1 MSKTGYLRF
10 CLPVGDCL
18 AGRLVGSLMGSVAAM
33 TSLAPSAYAAVPTSG
48 QRVAEALAQA
58 QAARDGGDSETLARA
73 LGVIDRSGAHP
84 LDGWTGADPVP
95 EWRSTVAP
103 AGSPL
108 RGSPLGPGYRLGK
121 VPAGQSDSFE
131 QVFLSGRKASVSV
144 ATQGGKPV
152 SLRVTDGDKR
162 IVCQSGKDGPACN
175 WVPLFTQRYRIEVHN
190 GGQYLA
196 NYYLVVD

>member
-10 CLPVGDCL
+10 CLPVAGCL
-18 AGRLVGSLMGSVAAM
+18 AGCLAASLVGSVAAM
-33 TSLAPSAYAAVPTSG
+33 TSLAPSAHAAALTSG
-48 QRVAEALAQA
+48 QRVAEALA
-58 QAARDGGDSETLARA
+58 
-73 LGVIDRSGAHP
+73 
-84 LDGWTGADPVP
+84 
-95 EWRSTVAP
+95 
-103 AGSPL
+103 
-108 RGSPLGPGYRLGK
+108 
-121 VPAGQSDSFE
+121 PAGQSESFE

-162 IVCQSGKDGPACN
+162 IVCQSGRDGPACN

>member
-1 MSKTGYLRF
+1 MEVIRAKTAMLF
-10 CLPVGDCL
+10 EASTHSAAAL
-18 AGRLVGSLMGSVAAM
+18 AN
-33 TSLAPSAYAAVPTSG
+33 APAEQT
-48 QRVAEALAQA
+48 EALRRFGDRLGIAFQLVDDLLDY
-58 QAARDGGDSETLARA
+58 RGDSETLARA

-121 VPAGQSDSFE
+121 VPAGQSESFE

-162 IVCQSGKDGPACN
+162 IVCQSGRDGPACN